1 MSDIENISPIDGR
14 YRNLTLELKSF
25 FSEFALQKYRIKVEI
40 EYFICLCEN
49 FLKLNLSELD
59 NEELRNIYNKF
70 NYSNSIEIKKIEEK
84 TNHDVKA
91 VEYYIKSLIN
101 NQTSLEKFINY
112 KEYIHFA
119 LTSQDINSVSYSLM
133 MIDCLDIVLR
143 PTLNKLSN
151 KIEEI
156 GKLNINIPML
166 SRTHGQSATPTTLGK
181 EFLVF
186 HERLNNQMQQLDSI
200 KHTTKFGGATGNLN
214 AHYFVD
220 ENIDWCKI
228 FDKFIN
234 LFNKNLF
241 RSQYTTQI
249 DHYDNYSTLFD
260 NLNRICVLLIDFNV
274 DIWYYISLNYFGQ
287 KVIKGEVGSST
298 MPHKINP
305 INFENAEGNFYL
317 ASNLLQFF
325 SRKLPISRLQR
336 DLTDST
342 ITRNIGVAFS
352 HMLIALK
359 SCLKGLNKLTI
370 NKNIIEKDLENN
382 YLIVTEGIQTF
393 LRHKNISNPY
403 EKIKEIV
410 RKENIDNNKIMI
422 EIKEYIDSLDLLD
435 TDKNKLKSLMPN
447 TYIGK
452 ID

>member
-1 MSDIENISPIDGR
+1 M
-14 YRNLTLELKSF
+14 
-25 FSEFALQKYRIKVEI
+25 
-40 EYFICLCEN
+40 
-49 FLKLNLSELD
+49 
-59 NEELRNIYNKF
+59 
-70 NYSNSIEIKKIEEK
+70 
-84 TNHDVKA
+84 
-91 VEYYIKSLIN
+91 
-101 NQTSLEKFINY
+101 
-112 KEYIHFA
+112 
-119 LTSQDINSVSYSLM
+119 
-133 MIDCLDIVLR
+133 
-143 PTLNKLSN
+143 
-151 KIEEI
+151 
-156 GKLNINIPML
+156 
-166 SRTHGQSATPTTLGK
+166 
-181 EFLVF
+181 
-186 HERLNNQMQQLDSI
+186 
-200 KHTTKFGGATGNLN
+200 
-214 AHYFVD
+214 
-220 ENIDWCKI
+220 
-228 FDKFIN
+228 
-234 LFNKNLF
+234 FNKNLF

-287 KVIKGEVGSST
+287 KVIEGEVGSST

-317 ASNLLQFF
+317 ASNFFQFF

-342 ITRNIGVAFS
+342 ITRNIGVAFG

-370 NKNIIEKDLENN
+370 NKQILEKDLENN

-452 ID
+452 IN